1 MERKIKLADVKA
13 AVSKAYD
20 DFKALNEGTPCG
32 CSAPENKGKFGIS
45 LRLADGTK
53 FDVGDTQVQF
63 PMGDLQEIPVFTQLL
78 TQFSA
83 AEFTDKMSCGC
94 GSQCGCADKPAKPKH
109 AHAKCLRAISMVQPA
124 GDPEGKM
131 GMISDLMVG
140 MMGSS
145 PVFNDA
151 LYQKRTAKTA
161 EADVINTLAAA
172 GYELYDDAAL
182 TLDISN
188 KLHTMLVTT
197 EQLAE
202 MGATIAADGVNP
214 VTKQI
219 VFDGSISSSITA
231 IMAAMGPHHM
241 KKRWLIITGV
251 PAMSGKG
258 GGFVAV
264 IPGFGSIAAFAPEL
278 NEAGIPIK
286 AALSIKQIVNMLQLN
301 VFGSA
306 RVEVVAD

>member
-1 MERKIKLADVKA
+1 MERKIKFADVKA
-13 AVSKAYD
+13 VISKAYD
-20 DFKALNEGTPCG
+20 DFKALNEGTACG
-32 CSAPENKGKFGIS
+32 CNADNKGKFGIS
-45 LRLADGTK
+45 LRLADGRK
-53 FDVGDTQVQF
+53 FDVGDTQAQF
-63 PMGDLQEIPVFTQLL
+63 PMGDLQKIPVFVELL
-78 TQFSA
+78 TQLSA
-83 AEFTDKMSCGC
+83 AEFSEKMRG
-94 GSQCGCADKPAKPKH
+94 GKCGCAEANKPKH
-109 AHAKCLRAISMVQPA
+109 VHAKCLRAISMVEPS

-131 GMISDLMVG
+131 GAISDMMVS

-151 LYQKRTAKTA
+151 LYQKRTAKTQ
-161 EADVINTLAAA
+161 ADNVINTLAAA
-172 GYELYDDAAL
+172 QYVLYDDANI

-197 EQLAE
+197 EQIAE
-202 MGATIAADGVNP
+202 MGATIAADGLNP

-219 VFDGSISSSITA
+219 AFDGSISATAVA

-241 KKRWLIITGV
+241 QKPWLIMTGV
-251 PAMSGKG
+251 PAMSSKS

-278 NEAGIPIK
+278 NEAGIPVK
-286 AALSIKQIVNMLQLN
+286 AALSIKQIVNLLQLN

-306 RVEVVAD
+306 RVEVVDE